1 LLTSNAGSDL
11 IMKLCAGGARP
22 EPQGIAEAMRAPL
35 LEVFPAALLGRIV
48 VIPYYPLSDVMLGNI
63 VRLQLDRVKQRV
75 TERYQVPFT
84 YDDNVVQLI
93 SSRCTELESGGRMID
108 AVLTNTLLPQVSRE
122 LLLRQLDGKTVSRV
136 AVSTAGSEF
145 TYAFD

>member
-1 LLTSNAGSDL
+1 
-11 IMKLCAGGARP
+11 MKMCDKGARP
-22 EPQGIAEAMRAPL
+22 EPTTISEALRKPL
-35 LEVFPAALLGRIV
+35 LDVFPAALLGRIV

-63 VRLQLDRVKQRV
+63 VRLQLDRVKSRV

-84 YDDNVVQLI
+84 YDDSVVQLI

-122 LLLRQLDGKTVSRV
+122 LLLRQLDGKPVSRV

-145 TYAFD
+145 SYSFD